1 MTTTTNGFLD
11 ELSWRGM
18 LHQTTSPELA
28 AHLASGVRA
37 GYAGFDPT
45 SDSLTIGNFMGI
57 KLLAHLQRAGH
68 RPIVV
73 SGGGTGLIGDPSG
86 KSAERQLLTRDLA
99 EHNAR
104 SQQRIFDRFLDFSGP
119 RAAIIRNNIDWLS
132 SMSYLDMLRDIGKH
146 FSVNQMIAR
155 DSVASRLEGREQGI
169 SYTEFSYMILQA
181 YDFLH
186 LHRADGCTIQLGGS
200 DQFGN
205 IVSGI
210 DLIRRL
216 EQHESFGATCPLVT
230 TSDGQKIGKT
240 EKGAIWLTADRT
252 SPYRFFQY
260 WMNTSDADAVKF
272 LRWFTFLDA
281 QAVDALA
288 HSLATEPG
296 KRETQKALAAEMTR
310 MTHGETEL
318 ARARATSEAIFSGD
332 VQSLDAG
339 QIFRDRRRSSVERR
353 GGGCVVDGRSHHRL
367 HHWNHLCCEQARGAR
382 VRAERR
388 GEHQRREGRHRLRG
402 PRRAC
407 VAGRSDLGS
416 PRQEGVSRRARRELT
431 EGHWSR
437 WRPISRCFPDRC
449 ISIQGFSIQGFS
461 NQCCPRRRF
470 PRRRLVRW
478 L

>member
-1 MTTTTNGFLD
+1 MHSTGSATNFLD
-11 ELSWRGM
+11 ELSWRGL

-28 AHLASGVRA
+28 AHLSSGVRA

-57 KLLAHLQRAGH
+57 KMLAHLQRAGH

-86 KSAERQLLTRDLA
+86 KSAERQLQTREMV

-119 RAAIIRNNIDWLS
+119 RAARIVNNIDWLS
-132 SMSYLDMLRDIGKH
+132 GVSYLDMLRDIGKH

-186 LHRADGCTIQLGGS
+186 LYRKEQCTVQLGGS

-216 EQHESFGATCPLVT
+216 EQGESFGATCHLVT

-240 EKGAIWLTADRT
+240 EKGAIWLTGDRT
-252 SPYRFFQY
+252 SPYRFYQY
-260 WMNTSDADAVKF
+260 WLNTTDADAVKF
-272 LRWFTFLDA
+272 LKWFTFLDSDTVQSLA
-281 QAVDALA
+281 HALA
-288 HSLATEPG
+288 QDPA
-296 KRETQKALAAEMTR
+296 KREAQRRLAAEMTR
-310 MTHGETEL
+310 MTHGDTEL
-318 ARARATSEAIFSGD
+318 ARAIATSEAIFSGE
-332 VQSLDAG
+332 VKSLDAAQVG
-339 QIFRDRRRSSVERR
+339 EIAGDLPSSGVAAAALSAGIGIVDFITGTTCAASRREAREFVQNGAVSVNGEKVGADFVVRSEHVLPGGVILVRR
-353 GGGCVVDGRSHHRL
+353 GKKAYHAVRVV
-367 HHWNHLCCEQARGAR
+367 N
-382 VRAERR
+382 
-388 GEHQRREGRHRLRG
+388 
-402 PRRAC
+402 
-407 VAGRSDLGS
+407 
-416 PRQEGVSRRARRELT
+416 
-431 EGHWSR
+431 
-437 WRPISRCFPDRC
+437 
-449 ISIQGFSIQGFS
+449 
-461 NQCCPRRRF
+461 
-470 PRRRLVRW
+470 
-478 L
+478 

>member
-155 DSVASRLEGREQGI
+155 ESVASRLEGREQGI

-339 QIFRDRRRSSVERR
+339 QISEIAADLPSSAVAAGALSTGVPIIDFITGTTCAASKREAREFVQNGAVSINGEKVGIDFVVRGAHALPGGVILVRR
-353 GGGCVVDGRSHHRL
+353 GKKAYHAV
-367 HHWNHLCCEQARGAR
+367 R
-382 VRAERR
+382 VE
-388 GEHQRREGRHRLRG
+388 
-402 PRRAC
+402 
-407 VAGRSDLGS
+407 
-416 PRQEGVSRRARRELT
+416 
-431 EGHWSR
+431 
-437 WRPISRCFPDRC
+437 
-449 ISIQGFSIQGFS
+449 
-461 NQCCPRRRF
+461 N
-470 PRRRLVRW
+470 
-478 L
+478 